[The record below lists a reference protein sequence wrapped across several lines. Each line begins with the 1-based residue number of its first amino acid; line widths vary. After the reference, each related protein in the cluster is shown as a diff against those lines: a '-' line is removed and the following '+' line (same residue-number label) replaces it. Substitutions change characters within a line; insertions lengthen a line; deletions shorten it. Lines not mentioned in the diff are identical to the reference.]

1 MSNDDQLKVRQT
13 VSKKKSFK
21 ELTIVRDII
30 FWIDFVGEGQN
41 ENAIFARPF
50 NEKEAFPQKL
60 TIKKYNIKNNFHG
73 YGGKSY
79 KCIYLKN
86 NFYLIWIDQIT
97 NAVWFQIFKEVASN
111 YRIQKRYLD
120 SVQEPRQLSKS
131 IDGNF
136 DSSFVISQKNFLYG
150 ICEINN
156 RDYLFSLN
164 LKKTKQ
170 DIYRIKKFKNFAGEL
185 SSNSSASLLSWVEW
199 DSPYMPWEKNDLC
212 FAQIDLDGDIKKI
225 TKFSNNLINAK
236 KNVSFFQPYWI
247 SETLLVCS
255 EDSSGWWNLLFLDVS
270 EIENIGIKKRVER
283 NLIEYGVP
291 QWVSGITFFSGSIKN
306 LFCIAKKDDGLIVEQ
321 YKDLVL
327 VKEFSTPFTSIS
339 DFSVFGKKVLLKGNG
354 SDFLG
359 IVFEIDFAKK
369 ILSNFSEPIFVH
381 LIKDCSKPETFWFNG
396 FEDQSTHSF
405 LYKPLVE
412 NFRKPPLLV
421 RAHSGP
427 TSCFDGSYNSEVQY
441 WTSKGFF
448 VAEVNYG
455 GSSGFGK
462 AYRERLNYKWGIVDS
477 YDCKALVLELIKSNQ
492 VDSEEVVIFGNSAGG
507 FTALNCLLY
516 LSFFTAAICKY
527 PVLNLKAMHYNTHRF
542 EKDYLNS
549 LVGNYAKN
557 HDDYI
562 NRSPINHINK
572 IKKPILLFHGKK
584 DTVIS
589 YKQTLKIQEILIQNN
604 KYSEVIFFD
613 NEGHGFR
620 NIENKEVVM
629 QKSKEFLKNALN
641 KPLKLRK
648 YTQPTKAS
656 QKKRVEVKKKRG
668 ELKKRRQKETTYQI

>member
-1 MSNDDQLKVRQT
+1 MSNNDKLKIRQT
-13 VSKKKSFK
+13 ESKKNAFN
-21 ELTIVRDII
+21 ELTIIRDTI
-30 FWIDFVGEGQN
+30 FWIDVVGEGQN
-41 ENAIFARPF
+41 ETAIFARPF
-50 NEKEAFPQKL
+50 NVKEAIPQQL
-60 TIKKYNIKNNFHG
+60 TGKTYNIKNNFHG

-79 KCIYLKN
+79 KCINFKN

-97 NAVWFQIFKEVASN
+97 KALWFQIFKEAGSTDRSQN
-111 YRIQKRYLD
+111 RYLV
-120 SVQEPRQLSKS
+120 SLQEPNQLSKS

-136 DSSFVISQKNFLYG
+136 DSSFVISEKNLLYG

-185 SSNSSASLLSWVEW
+185 SSNRSANLLSWIEW
-199 DSPYMPWEKNDLC
+199 DSPYMPWEKNELF
-212 FAQIDLDGDIKKI
+212 FAQIDQDGEIQKIK
-225 TKFSNNLINAK
+225 KFSNTLINSK
-236 KNVSFFQPYWI
+236 RNVSFFQPYWI
-247 SETLLVCS
+247 SETHLVCS

-270 EIENIGIKKRVER
+270 EIENIFIKKRVER
-283 NLIEYGVP
+283 NMIEYGAP
-291 QWVSGITFFSGSIKN
+291 QWVTGITFFSGNKKN
-306 LFCIAKKDDGLIVEQ
+306 LFCVAKKENILILEQ
-321 YKDLVL
+321 YKDLEF

-339 DFSVFGKKVLLKGNG
+339 DFSVFREKVLLKGYG

-369 ILSNFSEPIFVH
+369 VLSNFSEQIFFDH
-381 LIKDCSKPETFWFNG
+381 IKDCSKPQTFWFKG
-396 FEDQSTHSF
+396 FEDKSTHCF
-405 LYKPLVE
+405 LYRPLVE

-477 YDCKALVLELIKSNQ
+477 YDCKALALELIKSNQ
-492 VDSEEVVIFGNSAGG
+492 VDSEKVVIFGNSAGG
-507 FTALNCLLY
+507 LTALNCLLY
-516 LSFFTAAICKY
+516 GSIFRAAICKY
-527 PVLNLKAMHYNTHRF
+527 PVIDLKDMHYNTHRF

-549 LVGNYAKN
+549 LVGNYAK
-557 HDDYI
+557 DYIDYI

-589 YKQTLKIQEILIQNN
+589 YQQTLKIKEILIQNN

-620 NIENKEVVM
+620 NIENKLVVM
-629 QKSKEFLKNALN
+629 QKSQEFLKNAFN
-641 KPLKLRK
+641 
-648 YTQPTKAS
+648 
-656 QKKRVEVKKKRG
+656 
-668 ELKKRRQKETTYQI
+668 I

>member
-13 VSKKKSFK
+13 VSKKNSFK

-30 FWIDFVGEGQN
+30 FWIDLVGEGQN

-50 NEKEAFPQKL
+50 NEKEAFPQQL
-60 TIKKYNIKNNFHG
+60 TSKKYNIKNNFHG

-111 YRIQKRYLD
+111 YRSQKRYLD
-120 SVQEPRQLSKS
+120 SVQEPSQLSKS

-185 SSNSSASLLSWVEW
+185 SSNTSVSLLSWVEW

-212 FAQIDLDGDIKKI
+212 FAQIDLDGEITKIKK
-225 TKFSNNLINAK
+225 FSDKLINAE

-255 EDSSGWWNLLFLDVS
+255 EDSSGWWNLLFLDAS
-270 EIENIGIKKRVER
+270 KIENIFIKKRVER
-283 NLIEYGVP
+283 NFVEYGVP
-291 QWVSGITFFSGSIKN
+291 QWVSGITFFSGDIKD
-306 LFCIAKKDDGLIVEQ
+306 LFCLAKKENNLVVEQ
-321 YKDLVL
+321 YKDLQF

-339 DFSVFGKKVLLKGNG
+339 DFSVFDKKVVLKGHGYDFLGNLLEIDCKKKVLSN
-354 SDFLG
+354 
-359 IVFEIDFAKK
+359 IFEEINA
-369 ILSNFSEPIFVH
+369 EY
-381 LIKDCSKPETFWFNG
+381 IKDCSKPESLWFKG

-412 NFRKPPLLV
+412 KFRKPPLFV

-427 TSCFDGSYNSEVQY
+427 TSFFDGSYNSEVQY

-477 YDCKALVLELIKSNQ
+477 YDCKALALELLKSNQ
-492 VDSEEVVIFGNSAGG
+492 VDSEKVVIFGNSSGG
-507 FTALNCLLY
+507 LTALNCLLFG
-516 LSFFTAAICKY
+516 SIFTAAICKY
-527 PVLNLKAMHYNTHRF
+527 PVIDLNDMHYNTHRF

-549 LVGNYAKN
+549 LVGNYEKN
-557 HDDYI
+557 YDDYI
-562 NRSPINHINK
+562 SRSPINHINK

-589 YKQTLKIQEILIQNN
+589 YKQTLKIKEILIQNN
-604 KYSEVIFFD
+604 KYSEVILFD

-620 NIENKEVVM
+620 NIQNKEVVM
-629 QKSKEFLKNALN
+629 QKSQEFLKNALN
-641 KPLKLRK
+641 
-648 YTQPTKAS
+648 
-656 QKKRVEVKKKRG
+656 
-668 ELKKRRQKETTYQI
+668 I

>member
-1 MSNDDQLKVRQT
+1 MSNDDKLKVRQT
-13 VSKKKSFK
+13 ESKKNAFK
-21 ELTIVRDII
+21 ELTIIRDTI
-30 FWIDFVGEGQN
+30 FWIDVVAEGQN

-50 NEKEAFPQKL
+50 NVKEAIPQQL
-60 TIKKYNIKNNFHG
+60 TSKKYNIKNNFHG

-79 KCIYLKN
+79 KCINFKN

-97 NAVWFQIFKEVASN
+97 KAVWFQIFKETASTDRSQN
-111 YRIQKRYLD
+111 KYLV
-120 SVQEPRQLSKS
+120 SVQEPNQLSDS

-136 DSSFVISQKNFLYG
+136 DSSFVISEKNLLYG

-170 DIYRIKKFKNFAGEL
+170 DIHRIKKFKNFAGEL
-185 SSNSSASLLSWVEW
+185 SSNKSANLLSWIEW
-199 DSPYMPWEKNDLC
+199 GSPYMPWEKNELF
-212 FAQIDLDGDIKKI
+212 FAQIDQDGEIQKIK
-225 TKFSNNLINAK
+225 KFSNKLINSQ

-247 SETLLVCS
+247 SETHLVCS

-270 EIENIGIKKRVER
+270 EIENIFIKKRIER
-283 NLIEYGVP
+283 NLIEYGAP
-291 QWVSGITFFSGSIKN
+291 QWVTGITFFSGNKKN
-306 LFCIAKKDDGLIVEQ
+306 LFCVAKKENSLIVEQ
-321 YKDLVL
+321 YKDLEF

-339 DFSVFGKKVLLKGNG
+339 DFSVFRKKVLLKGYG

-369 ILSNFSEPIFVH
+369 VLSNFSEQIFVDH
-381 LIKDCSKPETFWFNG
+381 IKDCSKPETFWFKG
-396 FEDQSTHSF
+396 FEDKSTHCF
-405 LYKPLVE
+405 LYRPLVE
-412 NFRKPPLLV
+412 NFRKPPLFV

-462 AYRERLNYKWGIVDS
+462 SYRERLNYKWGIVDS
-477 YDCKALVLELIKSNQ
+477 YDCKALALELIKANQ
-492 VDSEEVVIFGNSAGG
+492 VDSEKVVIFGNSAGG
-507 FTALNCLLY
+507 LTALNCLLY
-516 LSFFTAAICKY
+516 GSIFTAAICKY
-527 PVLNLKAMHYNTHRF
+527 PVIDLKDMHYNTHRF

-549 LVGNYAKN
+549 LVGNFAKD
-557 HDDYI
+557 HDDYL

-572 IKKPILLFHGKK
+572 INKPILLFHGKK

-589 YKQTLKIQEILIQNN
+589 YKQTLKVQEILIQNN

-629 QKSKEFLKNALN
+629 QKSQEFLKNAL
-641 KPLKLRK
+641 
-648 YTQPTKAS
+648 S
-656 QKKRVEVKKKRG
+656 
-668 ELKKRRQKETTYQI
+668 I

>member
-1 MSNDDQLKVRQT
+1 MSNNDKLKVIQT
-13 VSKKKSFK
+13 ESKKKAFK
-21 ELTIVRDII
+21 ELTIVRDTI
-30 FWIDFVGEGQN
+30 FWIDVVGEGQN

-50 NEKEAFPQKL
+50 HDKEAFPQKL
-60 TIKKYNIKNNFHG
+60 TSKKYNIKNNFHG

-79 KCIYLKN
+79 KCINFKN

-97 NAVWFQIFKEVASN
+97 KALWFQIFKESASN
-111 YRIQKRYLD
+111 YRSQNKYLV
-120 SVQEPRQLSKS
+120 SVQEPSQLSKS

-136 DSSFVISQKNFLYG
+136 DSSFVISEKNFLYG

-170 DIYRIKKFKNFAGEL
+170 DIHRIKKFKNFAGEL
-185 SSNSSASLLSWVEW
+185 SSNTSVNLLSWIEW
-199 DSPYMPWEKNDLC
+199 DYPYMPWEKNELF
-212 FAQIDLDGDIKKI
+212 FAQIDLDGEIQKIK
-225 TKFSNNLINAK
+225 KFSNKLINSK

-270 EIENIGIKKRVER
+270 EIENIFIKKRVEK

-291 QWVSGITFFSGSIKN
+291 QWVTGITFFSGTIKN
-306 LFCIAKKDDGLIVEQ
+306 LFCVAKKENILIVEQ
-321 YKDLVL
+321 YKDLEF
-327 VKEFSTPFTSIS
+327 VKEFFTPFTSIS
-339 DFSVFGKKVLLKGNG
+339 DFSVFRKKVLLKGNG

-369 ILSNFSEPIFVH
+369 VLSNFSEQIFFDH
-381 LIKDCSKPETFWFNG
+381 IKDCSKPETFWFKG
-396 FEDQSTHSF
+396 FEAQSTHSF
-405 LYKPLVE
+405 LYRPLVE

-427 TSCFDGSYNSEVQY
+427 TSCFDGSYNAEVQY

-477 YDCKALVLELIKSNQ
+477 YDCKALALELIKSNQ
-492 VDSEEVVIFGNSAGG
+492 VDSEKVVIFGNSAGG
-507 FTALNCLLY
+507 LTALNCLLY
-516 LSFFTAAICKY
+516 GSIFTAAICKY
-527 PVLNLKAMHYNTHRF
+527 PVIDLKDMHYNTHRF

-557 HDDYI
+557 YDDYI
-562 NRSPINHINK
+562 NRSPVNHINK

-613 NEGHGFR
+613 NEGHGFKS
-620 NIENKEVVM
+620 IENKEVVM
-629 QKSKEFLKNALN
+629 QKSQQFLKNALN
-641 KPLKLRK
+641 
-648 YTQPTKAS
+648 
-656 QKKRVEVKKKRG
+656 
-668 ELKKRRQKETTYQI
+668 I

>member
-1 MSNDDQLKVRQT
+1 MRHDDKLKVRQT
-13 VSKKKSFK
+13 ESKKIAFK
-21 ELTIVRDII
+21 ELTITRDIT
-30 FWIDFVGEGQN
+30 FWIDIVGKGQN

-50 NEKEAFPQKL
+50 NVKEAIPQQL
-60 TIKKYNIKNNFHG
+60 TSKKYNIKNYFHG

-79 KCIYLKN
+79 KCINFKN

-97 NAVWFQIFKEVASN
+97 KAVWFQIFKEAASTDISQN
-111 YRIQKRYLD
+111 KYLV
-120 SVQEPRQLSKS
+120 SVQEPNQLSKS

-136 DSSFVISQKNFLYG
+136 DSSFVISKKNLLYG

-170 DIYRIKKFKNFAGEL
+170 DIHRIKKFKNFAGEL
-185 SSNSSASLLSWVEW
+185 SSNRSANLLSWIEW
-199 DSPYMPWEKNDLC
+199 DSPYMPWEKNELF
-212 FAQIDLDGDIKKI
+212 FAQIDHNGEIQKIK
-225 TKFSNNLINAK
+225 KFSNKLINSQ

-247 SETLLVCS
+247 SETHLVCS

-270 EIENIGIKKRVER
+270 EIENIFIKKRVER
-283 NLIEYGVP
+283 NLIEYGAP
-291 QWVSGITFFSGSIKN
+291 QWVTGITFFSGNKKN
-306 LFCIAKKDDGLIVEQ
+306 LFCVAKKENSFILEQ
-321 YKDLVL
+321 YKDLEF

-339 DFSVFGKKVLLKGNG
+339 DFSVFRKKVLLKGYG

-369 ILSNFSEPIFVH
+369 VLSNFSEQIFFDH
-381 LIKDCSKPETFWFNG
+381 IKDCSKPETFWFKG
-396 FEDQSTHSF
+396 FEDKSTHCF

-477 YDCKALVLELIKSNQ
+477 YDCKALALELIKSNQ
-492 VDSEEVVIFGNSAGG
+492 VDSEKVVIFGNSAGG
-507 FTALNCLLY
+507 LTALNCLLCG
-516 LSFFTAAICKY
+516 SIFSAAICKY
-527 PVLNLKAMHYNTHRF
+527 PVIDLKDMHYNTHRF

-549 LVGNYAKN
+549 LVGNYAKD

-562 NRSPINHINK
+562 NRSPIHHINK

-629 QKSKEFLKNALN
+629 QKSQEFLKNALN
-641 KPLKLRK
+641 
-648 YTQPTKAS
+648 
-656 QKKRVEVKKKRG
+656 
-668 ELKKRRQKETTYQI
+668 I

>member
-30 FWIDFVGEGQN
+30 FWIDLVGEGQN

-60 TIKKYNIKNNFHG
+60 TSRKYNIKNNFHG

-79 KCIYLKN
+79 KCIYIKN

-97 NAVWFQIFKEVASN
+97 NAVWFQILKESHSRYGN
-111 YRIQKRYLD
+111 QNKYLD

-136 DSSFVISQKNFLYG
+136 DSSFVISEKNLLYG

-170 DIYRIKKFKNFAGEL
+170 DIHRIKKFKNFAGEL
-185 SSNSSASLLSWVEW
+185 SSNNSVNLLSWIEW
-199 DSPYMPWEKNDLC
+199 DSPYMPWERNELF
-212 FAQIDLDGDIKKI
+212 FAQIDLAGNIQKIKQ
-225 TKFSNNLINAK
+225 FSNKLINAK

-247 SETLLVCS
+247 SETILVCS

-270 EIENIGIKKRVER
+270 EIENIFIIKRVER
-283 NLIEYGVP
+283 NLIEYGAP
-291 QWVSGITFFSGSIKN
+291 QWVSGITLFSGTLKN
-306 LFCIAKKDDGLIVEQ
+306 LFCVAKKENSLIMEQ
-321 YKDLVL
+321 YKNLVL
-327 VKEFSTPFTSIS
+327 AKEFSTPFTSIS
-339 DFSVFGKKVLLKGNG
+339 DFSVFRNKVLLRGYG
-354 SDFLG
+354 SNFLG
-359 IVFEIDFAKK
+359 IVLEIDCAKK
-369 ILSNFSEPIFVH
+369 VLSNFFEKINIDR
-381 LIKDCSKPETFWFNG
+381 IKDCSKPETFWFRG
-396 FEDQSTHSF
+396 FADQSTHSF
-405 LYKPLVE
+405 LYRPLVE
-412 NFRKPPLLV
+412 NFRKPPLLI

-427 TSCFDGSYNSEVQY
+427 TSFFDGSYNSEVQY

-477 YDCKALVLELIKSNQ
+477 YDCKALALELIKSNQ
-492 VDSEEVVIFGNSAGG
+492 VDSEKVVIFGNSAGG
-507 FTALNCLLY
+507 LTALNCLLY
-516 LSFFTAAICKY
+516 GSIFAAAICKY
-527 PVLNLKAMHYNTHRF
+527 PVIDLKDMHYNTHRF

-620 NIENKEVVM
+620 NIENKEAVM
-629 QKSKEFLKNALN
+629 QKSQEFLKSALN
-641 KPLKLRK
+641 
-648 YTQPTKAS
+648 
-656 QKKRVEVKKKRG
+656 
-668 ELKKRRQKETTYQI
+668 I